1 MKNNQVTYPL
11 RALLESL
18 SISVYDFINDNKT
31 GVLGRNSE
39 AFSIDVDKSQVPED
53 IFNFLINKKPL
64 NEFLKTDPIPDN
76 NKSFTIYHVKNE
88 MDVRSSSVTF
98 FPTLSIFRPDL
109 PELLAK
115 QLLTEIEN
123 KKELFETYYNDNED
137 PSFNFENII
146 KNDLKNN
153 SSVKNNASGS
163 ESVLKSVLYDF
174 VFNKHLRKVIFKE
187 IYKNDE
193 NTLNYA
199 KNYDSFSLLPF
210 FTPGMA
216 VFYFNKNI
224 ELFDKHNIDFTK
236 KPFSV
241 GINSYNVFKI
251 EEENLTENVMNHLVK
266 MNLHNSEK
274 ITLYKKKNKGFDFI
288 RATQKEEGLAIT
300 IKLNLNEHFFLK
312 NMGISNKIC
321 EKHGVIIRSAT
332 IDKLVNQLELSLKEY
347 EKSQDAYLFADRV
360 EHIKKTI
367 TTLER
372 NLIYSSMSEITH
384 NTSLKKRI

>member
-1 MKNNQVTYPL
+1 MKENNKITFSL
-11 RALLESL
+11 RDLLDSL

-39 AFSIDVDKSQVPED
+39 SFSIDVDKSLVPED

-64 NEFLKTDPIPDN
+64 NEFLKTNSIPDN
-76 NKSFTIYHVKNE
+76 NKNFTIYHVKNE

-115 QLLTEIEN
+115 QLLAEIEN

-153 SSVKNNASGS
+153 SSVKNNGS
-163 ESVLKSVLYDF
+163 DFVLKSVLYDF

-193 NTLNYA
+193 NTLNYV

-224 ELFDKHNIDFTK
+224 ALFDKHNIDFTQ

-251 EEENLTENVMNHLVK
+251 EEENLTESVMNQLVK

-288 RATQKEEGLAIT
+288 RATQKEEGAATT
-300 IKLNLNEHFFLK
+300 IRLNLNEHFFLK
-312 NMGISNKIC
+312 NMGNSNKIC
-321 EKHGVIIRSAT
+321 EKNGVMIRPET

-347 EKSQDAYLFADRV
+347 ENSKDAYLFSDRV
-360 EHIKKTI
+360 SHIKKTI
-367 TTLER
+367 TTIER
-372 NLIYSSMSEITH
+372 NLIYSSMPEITH